1 MGYDDWK
8 SSSRSLCYCP
18 AAYRFVRDK
27 QRFALYVLYTV
38 DDLEPPKP
46 FSPADVSTWRLVR
59 TSSPNIKKSADISI
73 QDQFIQPVVHFIS
86 VGSISEVNRTDHVET
101 PVLYT
106 RPNRFPAVHHNR
118 NARPQVG
125 LDCSGALAHR
135 STAHLIG
142 LIKVAEVGRTSEVP
156 GKPRNLQGVVSVR
169 VCRRLP
175 GGRGGA
181 SNSSRPRHLRES
193 CTRQPA
199 RTSQT
204 EEQSAA
210 EEVGCVRSRGR
221 SDSCSH
227 RYGSQSQSRDAP
239 TWRNRLTLS
248 WFG

>member
-181 SNSSRPRHLRES
+181 SNSSRPRHSEKAV
-193 CTRQPA
+193 PA
-199 RTSQT
+199 NPLEPPKRKNNPPQKKSGVC
-204 EEQSAA
+204 EAGA
-210 EEVGCVRSRGR
+210 DPIPVPIDMGP
-221 SDSCSH
+221 SH
-227 RYGSQSQSRDAP
+227 RAGTHPHGGTD
-239 TWRNRLTLS
+239 
-248 WFG
+248 